1 MSIKCGIFIIFMGL
15 RNTSAIQA
23 SLRNTLLDQML
34 HPRDLSTYAAR
45 NVVA

>member
-1 MSIKCGIFIIFMGL
+1 MSIKCGVFIIFVGL

-23 SLRNTLLDQML
+23 NLQNTLLDQM
-34 HPRDLSTYAAR
+34 HHHRDLSTYAAR